1 MLILR
6 CVTLNRWFAKTWRS
20 IRSSSY
26 LSVGEQGFDVLH
38 RQAWIGP
45 VKPDWG
51 IIICCRI
58 LRERLGVLRHRDWRV
73 IARRIYK
80 ERRKSVQFSL

>member
-1 MLILR
+1 MPILR
-6 CVTLNRWFAKTWRS
+6 CVTLNRRFAKTWRS
-20 IRSSSY
+20 TRSSSY

-51 IIICCRI
+51 IIKPCYIV
-58 LRERLGVLRHRDWRV
+58 REGLGRSAPPGLAGDP
-73 IARRIYK
+73 
-80 ERRKSVQFSL
+80 STNL